1 MRSTNCGTTRCV
13 PAFEDLSRT
22 ASKTRVAVET
32 GKRLLTEGYGLP
44 TAVAVANIP
53 DLAAL
58 LPSTA
63 AAVGGVGR
71 VAVAGAAEALKACSA
86 VRHHDLVYLLDVDK
100 RLGRARR

>member
-1 MRSTNCGTTRCV
+1 M
-13 PAFEDLSRT
+13 
-22 ASKTRVAVET
+22 ET

-58 LPSTA
+58 LPSAA

-71 VAVAGAAEALKACSA
+71 VAVAGAAEALKA
-86 VRHHDLVYLLDVDK
+86 
-100 RLGRARR
+100 